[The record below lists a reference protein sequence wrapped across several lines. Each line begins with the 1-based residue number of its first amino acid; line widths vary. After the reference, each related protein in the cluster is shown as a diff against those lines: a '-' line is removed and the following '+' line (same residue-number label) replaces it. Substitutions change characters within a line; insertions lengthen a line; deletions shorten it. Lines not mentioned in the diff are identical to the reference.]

1 MTDDVEDHR
10 VFRPGGVSYLHIPA
24 PDPARSAAFY
34 RAAFAWSI
42 RDDEGSPAFEDGTGH
57 VIGHFIRG
65 LPVAGHAGHLPYVY
79 VDSVDETLDKVTA
92 NGGTIIRP
100 PFPEGDLWVATV
112 EDPAGNL
119 LGIWQRGP
127 SERGYLLTTIDERRC
142 RDGRARIGREDVGN
156 ASGPA
161 SLALT

>member
-1 MTDDVEDHR
+1 MPGDDEEGR

-100 PFPEGDLWVATV
+100 PFPRGRPVGRDSRGSRPE
-112 EDPAGNL
+112 PA
-119 LGIWQRGP
+119 WH
-127 SERGYLLTTIDERRC
+127 
-142 RDGRARIGREDVGN
+142 
-156 ASGPA
+156 
-161 SLALT
+161 LAAGTLRTGLSAHDD